1 MQIKHCVVYVYVA
14 RLIEK
19 VVETLLVDGA
29 GGGATT
35 PLQGVTTSCQLFGN
49 HCKIYSDI
57 V

>member
-1 MQIKHCVVYVYVA
+1 MQIKHCVVYVA

-29 GGGATT
+29 GGGGQQC
-35 PLQGVTTSCQLFGN
+35 LQGVTSCQLLGN

>member
-1 MQIKHCVVYVYVA
+1 MQIKHYVVYVA

-19 VVETLLVDGA
+19 VCSGNTYCGWGRR

-35 PLQGVTTSCQLFGN
+35 PLQGVTSCQLLGN

>member
-1 MQIKHCVVYVYVA
+1 MQIKHYVVYVA

-19 VVETLLVDGA
+19 VCSGNTYVDGA

-35 PLQGVTTSCQLFGN
+35 PLQGVTSCQLLGN
-49 HCKIYSDI
+49 HCKIYFDI

>member
-1 MQIKHCVVYVYVA
+1 MYANQTLRGLCGYVA

-29 GGGATT
+29 TT
-35 PLQGVTTSCQLFGN
+35 PLQGVTSCQLLGN